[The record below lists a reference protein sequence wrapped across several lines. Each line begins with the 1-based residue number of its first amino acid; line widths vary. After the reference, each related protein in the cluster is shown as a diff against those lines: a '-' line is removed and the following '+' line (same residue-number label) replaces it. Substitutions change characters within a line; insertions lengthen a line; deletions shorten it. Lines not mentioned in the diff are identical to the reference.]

1 MRSRNLRSL
10 GAGPQA
16 LNLGSATIFLSV
28 YRGQL
33 TLNYRQLKKTEV
45 FHNVPKHAEICCR
58 ATLTK
63 KSMTGELPASSK
75 DQLQAPLGH
84 LLPTD

>member
-10 GAGPQA
+10 GAGPHA
-16 LNLGSATIFLSV
+16 LNLGSATIFLLV
-28 YRGQL
+28 YHGQL
-33 TLNYRQLKKTEV
+33 TLNYRQLKKKV
-45 FHNVPKHAEICCR
+45 FHNVPKHTEICSR

-63 KSMTGELPASSK
+63 KSMTGELPASFK
-75 DQLQAPLGH
+75 DQLQASLGH